1 MKSSPVS
8 SQLRF
13 PVLYQKV
20 DCDVIAGPN
29 EHNELPPSV
38 DRIEEDFGEKPE
50 SVAADKAFGTGP
62 NLEGM
67 EERQVGSY
75 TPVESPSP
83 QPGNPA
89 PATTRGSRSRRR
101 TRPGCPARA
110 RGSWKSC
117 FVYDEC
123 DGHEPARERMHAK
136 MQSESCPDRSTRT
149 ACGSTRRLAE
159 CGAILCEGFAVP
171 HFAEP

>member
-1 MKSSPVS
+1 M
-8 SQLRF
+8 
-13 PVLYQKV
+13 
-20 DCDVIAGPN
+20 IAGPN

-67 EERQVGSY
+67 EERQVGFY

-89 PATTRGSRSRRR
+89 LRDDPRQPVAEADPAGLPRKGKRKLEELLCVRRG
-101 TRPGCPARA
+101 
-110 RGSWKSC
+110 
-117 FVYDEC
+117 

-159 CGAILCEGFAVP
+159 CGAISL
-171 HFAEP
+171 